1 MAIDLLEKD
10 NIQPADSDFPFG
22 NIRDKEPGVQN
33 GTPVNVKTYGDF
45 HQFFAKMFFESGLT
59 YNNLP
64 DNDYTGFQFYQAL
77 LLVAKLKAF
86 ERANPVFATIASV
99 SLSASTS
106 NTFINY
112 VVVTDVDEILSVADG
127 KFIPKSGL
135 HKISFGVG
143 VNPSSSPVGSVGL
156 NIYKN
161 GVLFDTITG
170 ETLSGNAIKT
180 IEFNNYVINANGT
193 DYYTIVATS
202 VSMDVIYS
210 SARLTIETL
219 NNNLI

>member
-1 MAIDLLEKD
+1 MAIDLLQKENVD
-10 NIQPADSDFPFG
+10 GADSDYPFG
-22 NIRDKEPGVQN
+22 KIRDKEPGVQN

-45 HQFFAKMFFESGLT
+45 HQFFSKMFFESGLT

-64 DNDYTGFQFYQAL
+64 DNDYSGFQFYEAL
-77 LLVAKLKAF
+77 LIVAKQKAF
-86 ERANPVFATIASV
+86 SRANPVFATIASV
-99 SLSASTS
+99 TLSASTS
-106 NTFINY
+106 YTFLNY
-112 VVVTDVDEILSVADG
+112 VIVTDEDEILDISTG
-127 KFIPKSGL
+127 EFIPKAGL

-143 VNPSSSPVGSVGL
+143 VTPTSLPGGDISL

-161 GVLFDTITG
+161 GVLFDVVTG
-170 ETLSGNAIKT
+170 ETLNGNDVKT

-193 DYYTIVATS
+193 DNYTIVVTS
-202 VSMDVIYS
+202 VSIDVTYS